1 MYQIKNIEILMVK
14 LKYKYGTHKY
24 NITKWATIQ
33 ANNAKNT
40 DGLIKTNDAHVVDI

>member
-1 MYQIKNIEILMVK
+1 MMPIIK
-14 LKYKYGTHKY
+14 LKYKYETLKH